1 MANLYDSRQMREVGQ
16 GLHIA
21 RGEDPDGAPK
31 ASHGPAGEVN
41 SSLTQDQTPT
51 AAVIPL
57 SGGASA
63 VPRRAAPV
71 RVMPHEGKRTEV
83 DDWTEPPVP
92 LDGAG
97 VRPWPSGVLRGV
109 PARMVDTLAVSK
121 QVPTDAAAMMLL
133 GVASV
138 AVGGRFV
145 IAPRPADPSWCE
157 PVHLYVVVALPSA
170 ERKTGLFQPLAA
182 PLYAWERRE
191 CAAREECVATTAS
204 VYRAAQ
210 KAREKAENALSA
222 AMASG
227 DETVRGEATE
237 TLKRCVR
244 DEQQAAREVVRSP
257 RLVTNDATPEALV
270 SLLCEQRGRMALLTD
285 EGGSVF
291 EMMAGRYTDAPNLDP
306 YLKGHDG
313 GTIRVDRKGRAAE
326 HVARAT
332 LTIAMATQPSTLAKL
347 AAKPEVS
354 GRGLLARILYSV
366 PPGKAGLRD
375 TEPPPLDNGAVAA
388 WNELVDELLNISLDI
403 DAEGVDQPHTLRFAD
418 DAAKAFA
425 VWRAAMEPTLAP
437 GQAFGDNDRLREW
450 GGKLAGAIA
459 RVAALLHVM
468 EHPRD
473 WRASIDLDTTERAI
487 GLAGYLCNHAAA
499 AFGVMGDT
507 PGLVAARKLL
517 TWLQKHNRETFT
529 VRDALRA
536 LNRNGNRADVVDP
549 ALAVLL
555 AHGWIREPTEEKRGP
570 GRPSERYLVHPHAHR
585 AP

>member
-1 MANLYDSRQMREVGQ
+1 
-16 GLHIA
+16 
-21 RGEDPDGAPK
+21 
-31 ASHGPAGEVN
+31 
-41 SSLTQDQTPT
+41 
-51 AAVIPL
+51 
-57 SGGASA
+57 
-63 VPRRAAPV
+63 
-71 RVMPHEGKRTEV
+71 
-83 DDWTEPPVP
+83 
-92 LDGAG
+92 
-97 VRPWPSGVLRGV
+97 
-109 PARMVDTLAVSK
+109 
-121 QVPTDAAAMMLL
+121 
-133 GVASV
+133 
-138 AVGGRFV
+138 
-145 IAPRPADPSWCE
+145 
-157 PVHLYVVVALPSA
+157 
-170 ERKTGLFQPLAA
+170 
-182 PLYAWERRE
+182 
-191 CAAREECVATTAS
+191 
-204 VYRAAQ
+204 
-210 KAREKAENALSA
+210 
-222 AMASG
+222 MASG
-227 DETVRGEATE
+227 DETVRGESTE

-257 RLVTNDATPEALV
+257 RLVTNDVTPEALV

-332 LTIAMATQPSTLAKL
+332 LTIAMATQPTTLRTLAS
-347 AAKPEVS
+347 KPELS
-354 GRGLLARILYSV
+354 GRGLLARFLYSV
-366 PPGKAGLRD
+366 PHGKVGSRD
-375 TEPPPLDNGAVAA
+375 TEPPPLDNGAVGA
-388 WNELVDELLNISLDI
+388 WGELVNELLNIPLDI
-403 DAEGVDQPHTLRFAD
+403 DGDGVEQPHTLRFAGE
-418 DAAKAFA
+418 AAEVFA
-425 VWRAAMEPTLAP
+425 AWRAAMEPTLAP
-437 GQAFGDNDRLREW
+437 GQLLGDNDRLREW

-459 RVAALLHVM
+459 RVAALLHVV

-473 WRASIDLDTTERAI
+473 WRAPIDVDTIERAI

-570 GRPSERYLVHPHAHR
+570 GRPSERYLVHPHTHR